1 MQEDSMHIKQLTIEN
16 FLRIS
21 VVDITPDGNVIY
33 ITGHNGEGKT
43 SVLNAIWVALSNP
56 RFSEIPKP
64 VKEGEEKAI
73 ITLDLNKYLITRTF
87 TEKEDGTTKTV
98 LKVEGAEGAQFL
110 SPQKLLDTMIGALT
124 FDPLEFI
131 GMKGKD
137 QVEMLLKLAGGEID
151 IEAMDVARQNA
162 YDQRTAVNQSV
173 KTLSAARGEEPENIV
188 PIDLSKV
195 QKDMEVSTQ
204 LNHDI
209 EAQSKRA
216 QFLTGE
222 IAERQERL
230 DNVNSWIEK
239 AKPNLAK
246 YKPYDELKAELADGI
261 ENNQKVGDWEKWNQA
276 GEDIVTYSD
285 KANEY
290 TNQINDIDAKKK
302 EAIEAIEFPYPG
314 LSFGESGVVF
324 NGFPL
329 KQASKAEQIR
339 VSMAVAM
346 ALNPKLRVLRIE
358 DGSLLDEDNLKLI
371 NELAEEKD
379 YQVWIERVKSAGEV
393 GILIEDG
400 TNVK

>member
-1 MQEDSMHIKQLTIEN
+1 MNIKRLQIEN
-16 FLRIS
+16 FLRVT
-21 VVDITPDGNVIY
+21 VVDITPDGNVIL
-33 ITGHNGEGKT
+33 ITGKNGDGKT
-43 SVLNAIWVALSNP
+43 SVLNAIWAALSNP
-56 RFSEIPKP
+56 CYSEIPEPIHK
-64 VKEGEEKAI
+64 GEEKAI
-73 ITLDLNKYLITRTF
+73 ITIDLDQYTVTRIF
-87 TEKEDGTTKTV
+87 SEKGTT
-98 LKVEGAEGAQFL
+98 LKVAGAEGAIFQ
-110 SPQKLLDTMIGALT
+110 SPQKLLDKLLGSLT
-124 FDPLEFI
+124 FDPLAFI
-131 GMKGKD
+131 AMKDKV
-137 QVEMLLKLAGGEID
+137 QIEMLLQLAGSEID
-151 IEAMDVARQNA
+151 IEAMDVARENA
-162 YDQRTAVNQSV
+162 YNQRTSVNQSV

-239 AKPNLAK
+239 AKPNLAE

-261 ENNQKVGDWEKWNQA
+261 ENNQKVGDWEKWDQA
-276 GEDIVTYSD
+276 GKDIVTYSD

-290 TNQINDIDAKKK
+290 TNQIKDIDAKKK
-302 EAIEAIEFPYPG
+302 EAIAAIEFPYTG

-371 NELAEEKD
+371 NDLAEEKD
-379 YQVWIERVKSAGEV
+379 YQVWIERVKGDGEV